1 MKERAEAAASR
12 QEKLIARA
20 LLALEA
26 RVRKPGP
33 ALATQ
38 SACADWFRLK
48 LAAQEREVFAAAWL
62 DTQRRLIAFEELAR
76 GTLDRTSVS
85 VREVVKSALHHNAA
99 AVVFAHNH
107 PSGGTTA
114 SGSDIEL
121 TEALAEGLA
130 LVDVRVLDHYIVTAH
145 HEPVS
150 LRQVLDRVTAGAGK
164 VSVRRGKGGGKE
176 EGITASAK
184 AKAR

>member
-1 MKERAEAAASR
+1 MKNRAAAESR
-12 QEKLIARA
+12 QDKLIARA
-20 LLALEA
+20 LRALEA

-38 SACADWFRLK
+38 SACVDWFRLK

-62 DTQRRLIAFEELAR
+62 NTQRRLIAFEELAR
-76 GTLDRTSVS
+76 GTLDSTSVS
-85 VREVVKSALHHNAA
+85 VREVVKSALRHNAS

-107 PSGGTTA
+107 PSGGTA
-114 SGSDIEL
+114 PSGCDLDL

-145 HEPVS
+145 RTPVS
-150 LRQVLDRVTAGAGK
+150 LRQVLDWVTGSARK
-164 VSVRRGKGGGKE
+164 EPVRRVKGKE
-176 EGITASAK
+176 KRA
-184 AKAR
+184 